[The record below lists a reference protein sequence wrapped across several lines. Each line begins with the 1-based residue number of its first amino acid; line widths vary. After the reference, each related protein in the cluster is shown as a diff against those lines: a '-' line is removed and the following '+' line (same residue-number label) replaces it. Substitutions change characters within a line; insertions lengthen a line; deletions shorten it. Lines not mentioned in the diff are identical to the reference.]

1 MELKQLEF
9 FVAAYDCGSLSK
21 AAIKLYTTQ
30 PNVSKVIKLLEKEL
44 ENPLFE
50 RTNKG
55 LKVTSYG
62 QSIYEYAKN
71 ILKNANLI
79 TNIET
84 ERKPNVFTISSYPS
98 NIIATLLVKLYQNNP
113 NILIEN
119 HQGTVDEITTQVAH
133 GISQIGILYVSK
145 KQLAAFRHIIS
156 HKKLEFIELAKKQA
170 CIYVGP
176 NSPLYSKK
184 SISIEEIFSLRFVRG
199 LNDFFS
205 MEHHLDEVNV
215 GTIGFDKMD
224 FAVYTNSEHFVTNLL
239 LNTDV
244 VELGINLASSKYH
257 QYDIKNL
264 WIEEED
270 TYLSIGYVVEKDHV
284 LTNTAKEFIEYLKYM
299 LSL

>member
-1 MELKQLEF
+1 MELKQLEY
-9 FVAAYDCGSLSK
+9 FVTACDCGSLSK

-30 PNVSKVIKLLEKEL
+30 PNVSKVIKALEKEL
-44 ENPLFE
+44 ENTLFE

-84 ERKPNVFTISSYPS
+84 EGKPSVFTISSYPS

-133 GISQIGILYVSK
+133 GISQIGILYVSE

-184 SISIEEIFSLRFVRG
+184 SISIEDLFSLRFVRG

-215 GTIGFDKMD
+215 GTIGFEKLD

-239 LNTDV
+239 LKTDI

-264 WIEEED
+264 WIEEEY
-270 TYLSIGYVVEKDHV
+270 TYLSIGYVMEKDHV
-284 LTNTAKEFIEYLKYM
+284 LTNTAKEFVEYLKYM